1 MQLKM
6 WNAAAMAVSFVAV
19 QAASAGFVFQT
30 ASRGVSVST
39 MGSVADSDST
49 NLFDAWF
56 GSASTS
62 GMGYSALATQGSN
75 LSYNEMVFVGAAQLS
90 ASMPSMLG
98 ASSTA
103 EVVFT
108 ADANESIAWI
118 VGLGE
123 SFGAQGVSVAS
134 VVVTDLTTGTV
145 RLAMSSDA
153 AGSGSFDVI
162 AGRQYRVEVTASA
175 TVQGTGDYFANYN
188 IGFTSIPQPGA
199 IALLGLAGIVVRR
212 RR

>member
-1 MQLKM
+1 MSQM
-6 WNAAAMAVSFVAV
+6 RNAAMAAVSLAAV
-19 QAASAGFVFQT
+19 QVASAGFVLQS
-30 ASRGVSVST
+30 ASREVSVSS
-39 MGSVADSDST
+39 MGSVADSDSN
-49 NLFDAWF
+49 NLFDSWF

-75 LSYNEMVFVGAAQLS
+75 LSYSEMTFVGAAQLS

-103 EVVFT
+103 EVVFA
-108 ADANESIAWI
+108 ADANETITWI

-123 SFGAQGVSVAS
+123 NFGAQGVASAS
-134 VVVTDLTTGTV
+134 VIVTDLTTGTI

-153 AGSGSFDVI
+153 AGSGSFEVI
-162 AGRQYRVEVTASA
+162 AGRQYRVEVTATA
-175 TVQGTGDYFANYN
+175 TAQGTGEYFANYN

-199 IALLGLAGIVVRR
+199 VALLGLAGLVARR